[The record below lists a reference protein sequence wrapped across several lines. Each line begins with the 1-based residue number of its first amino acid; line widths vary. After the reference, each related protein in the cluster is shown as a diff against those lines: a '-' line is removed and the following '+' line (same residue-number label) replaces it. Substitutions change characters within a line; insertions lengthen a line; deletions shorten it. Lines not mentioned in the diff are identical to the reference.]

1 MLRYGIGALLIILI
15 ITITLSYQ
23 YNAEGFAV
31 VTAGTAAAKVAAA
44 KTAAD
49 ATNSIPLANALS
61 EDNIVKAPS
70 TKELAVANRK
80 IATADRRAP
89 SSNDKSNNT
98 ENNRK
103 IDKISVK
110 TEYKGDFLRIFAYG
124 SGLIDPEAQKYWII
138 GMNAQD
144 PPIWETVTV
153 SNDENFESAIIPP
166 EYYMP
171 YINKVVY
178 LVPKGSNNYRD
189 AVTSFLVPKPS
200 SPTIVNPKVSVSDT
214 GYDAM
219 KLNKQSNLLNDIQ
232 KIIHNEMLANRS
244 LDVIVKNPNNRG
256 VGGQAATGQ
265 ATGQATGAAGMSAK
279 DIAQLPPNM
288 RAKARKQMQKNSC
301 NGSCGGTC
309 NSCQSDNDPDMSKY
323 IRKDQIPCYGCSLDY

>member
-1 MLRYGIGALLIILI
+1 MLQYGIGALLIILI

-31 VTAGTAAAKVAAA
+31 VAA
-44 KTAAD
+44 KTAPKIVAAD
-49 ATNSIPLANALS
+49 AADSISSITGISDDKNVV
-61 EDNIVKAPS
+61 VKAA
-70 TKELAVANRK
+70 TNKELALANRK
-80 IATADRRAP
+80 IGTVDRRTALN
-89 SSNDKSNNT
+89 NDKSNNV

-110 TEYKGDFLRIFAYG
+110 TEYNGNFLRLFAYG
-124 SGLIDPEAQKYWII
+124 PGFIDPEAQKYWVI
-138 GMNAQD
+138 GMDAQE

-166 EYYMP
+166 EYYTP

-189 AVTSFLVPKPS
+189 AVTSFRIPKPS
-200 SPTIVNPKVSVSDT
+200 IPMVINPKVSVSDT

-232 KIIHNEMLANRS
+232 KIMHNEMLANRS

-256 VGGQAATGQ
+256 VGRQVTGQVTGQ
-265 ATGQATGAAGMSAK
+265 ATAAKPMSEKA
-279 DIAQLPPNM
+279 IAQLPPTLQ
-288 RAKARKQMQKNSC
+288 AKARKQMQKNSC

-309 NSCQSDNDPDMSKY
+309 DSCQSDNNPDMSKY